1 MTIWLTG
8 FMGSGKSTV
17 GRALARR
24 LGRPFIDLDREIER
38 REGRTISAIFAES
51 GEALFRDAERRALLG
66 LSTDAGPVVAT
77 GGGIVID
84 PQNRQLM
91 DHTGLRIWL
100 NCPPAELQRRL
111 ASDSAAGVHRPLWR
125 SDPEELANLLEQ
137 RSAAYAEAALVLDA
151 TAATEVTVQAIID
164 ALPA

>member
-24 LGRPFIDLDREIER
+24 LDLPFIDLDHEIER

-51 GEALFRDAERRALLG
+51 GEAAFRESERRALQG
-66 LSTDAGPVVAT
+66 LSTAAEPVVAT

-84 PQNRQLM
+84 PRNRQLM
-91 DHTGLRIWL
+91 DHTGLRVWL
-100 NCPPAELQRRL
+100 NCPPAELARRL
-111 ASDSAAGVHRPLWR
+111 AADSAAGAHRPLWNGN
-125 SDPEELANLLEQ
+125 PAELARLLDQ
-137 RSAAYAEAALVLDA
+137 RSAFYAEAALVLDA
-151 TAATEVTVQAIID
+151 TADNALTVQAIID